1 LNGDEFLQY
10 RIKQLEE
17 HVKALHSEKADEKD
31 LLVLA
36 EEVRGLRRALITFS
50 LSVVGSAVVFA
61 LAVFQLVGA
70 G

>member
-1 LNGDEFLQY
+1 LNGDEFTLY

-17 HVKALHSEKADEKD
+17 QVKTLRSEKADEKD
-31 LLVLA
+31 LVVLA